1 MTSFTDSNL
10 VKKCQEKSVEG
21 VELIPLLQD
30 IRNNTFAAPNW
41 LHIGSGN
48 IFRSFIADIAQ
59 KIIAKNGS
67 NKGVIVADPYD
78 GEIIEKIYKPYD
90 NLFLSS
96 ILNPNGEFSLKLICS
111 VTEALAPNLTQQDLD
126 RFFHC
131 FSESSLQI
139 VSLSVTEKAYE
150 LYDINGNFLPWL
162 VNDLKN
168 GINKANGILS
178 LLLRGLLKRFETC
191 KTPLT
196 FLAFDNCYHNGDK
209 LKNSIQTLAAIFY
222 KENKISKDFYDW
234 ILSNNLSFPLS
245 MIDKITPH
253 PTKQVQEELKKRG
266 FSNTEI
272 IKTTKNSV
280 VAPFVNSEPAAY
292 LVIEDAFPNGRPQF
306 EKAGVI
312 ITTRENVILCENMK
326 IETCLNPLQT
336 ALAIFGIL
344 FEYKYI
350 SDCVADPI
358 LNKLIIK
365 MAEEGMAVVKDPH
378 VINPHNFVNEVIKL
392 RLPNPFIYDQP
403 YRIATDST
411 NKINIRCGL
420 TIKKYAKANLDKN
433 GLVAIPL
440 VIAGFIRYL
449 QGKSD
454 LGSPYKLAS
463 DLKIDYLNQIAK
475 DLNNENS
482 DKALNEILTNKEI
495 IGCDLKKEGMYET
508 IKKMFLQMQNKN
520 GVRSTLTQFLT

>member
-59 KIIAKNGS
+59 KIIAENGS

-168 GINKANGILS
+168 GINNVFGN
-178 LLLRGLLKRFETC
+178 RR
-191 KTPLT
+191 
-196 FLAFDNCYHNGDK
+196 N
-209 LKNSIQTLAAIFY
+209 
-222 KENKISKDFYDW
+222 
-234 ILSNNLSFPLS
+234 
-245 MIDKITPH
+245 
-253 PTKQVQEELKKRG
+253 
-266 FSNTEI
+266 
-272 IKTTKNSV
+272 
-280 VAPFVNSEPAAY
+280 
-292 LVIEDAFPNGRPQF
+292 
-306 EKAGVI
+306 
-312 ITTRENVILCENMK
+312 REN
-326 IETCLNPLQT
+326 
-336 ALAIFGIL
+336 
-344 FEYKYI
+344 
-350 SDCVADPI
+350 
-358 LNKLIIK
+358 
-365 MAEEGMAVVKDPH
+365 
-378 VINPHNFVNEVIKL
+378 
-392 RLPNPFIYDQP
+392 
-403 YRIATDST
+403 
-411 NKINIRCGL
+411 
-420 TIKKYAKANLDKN
+420 
-433 GLVAIPL
+433 
-440 VIAGFIRYL
+440 
-449 QGKSD
+449 
-454 LGSPYKLAS
+454 
-463 DLKIDYLNQIAK
+463 
-475 DLNNENS
+475 
-482 DKALNEILTNKEI
+482 
-495 IGCDLKKEGMYET
+495 
-508 IKKMFLQMQNKN
+508 
-520 GVRSTLTQFLT
+520 